1 MSNDVTAGQN
11 YTVWVCGGQVCGP
24 VRADRGSAERFVV
37 RGSRESRVVRPR
49 ASGSAVQFSCHP
61 TLNQFAN
68 LPLCCL
74 DFLISSTVYR

>member
-1 MSNDVTAGQN
+1 MSNDGTAGLD
-11 YTVWVCGGQVCGP
+11 YTVWVN
-24 VRADRGSAERFVV
+24 RADRGSAERFVV

-49 ASGSAVQFSCHP
+49 ALGSAAQCSCHP